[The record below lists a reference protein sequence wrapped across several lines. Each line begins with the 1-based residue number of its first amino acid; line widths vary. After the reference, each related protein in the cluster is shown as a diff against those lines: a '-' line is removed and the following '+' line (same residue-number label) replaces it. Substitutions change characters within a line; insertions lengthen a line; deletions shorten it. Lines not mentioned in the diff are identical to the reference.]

1 MNKGLLVIAT
11 LLCGLALF
19 APSAAT
25 AQEAGDIEVS
35 GGFNYLF
42 ADLEGSGFEVVDFG
56 GLGFQG
62 GATFYLSDRLGL
74 AVDIGYNA
82 DDLNDELLIIA
93 IFPPP
98 LIHDIDLTQ
107 WTLLFGPRFRLA
119 DAERFSVGAEAMVG
133 IARGSIEVEF
143 DDDFFGIGGI
153 GGIGPGLGP
162 FGPGLLDAEVS
173 ETVFAAMFG
182 IYVDLPLREQLTW
195 RVIQPDVL
203 LTTYGDDVQAHFRLA
218 SSLAYRF

>member
-1 MNKGLLVIAT
+1 MNERLLVIAT
-11 LLCGLALF
+11 LLCGLALL

-56 GLGFQG
+56 GFGFQG
-62 GATFYLSDRLGL
+62 GATFYLSDRLGF
-74 AVDIGYNA
+74 AVDIGYNS
-82 DDLNDELLIIA
+82 DDLTDDLVIIA

-98 LIHDIDLTQ
+98 LIPDVDLTQ
-107 WTLLFGPRFRLA
+107 WTVLFGPRFRLA
-119 DAERFSVGAEAMVG
+119 DAERFSVGAEAMAG
-133 IARGSIEVEF
+133 IARGSVEVEL

-153 GGIGPGLGP
+153 GPGPGP
-162 FGPGLLDAEVS
+162 FGPGALDIDVS

-182 IYVDLPLREQLTW
+182 IYVDLPLREQWTW